1 MEVNIMLKRLKSLL
15 EIPEFCSKFIEYLN
29 IFVENEFY
37 SLLDG
42 KMRPQN
48 VKLLGIVNC
57 SLSLS
62 ESKRFASHE
71 LLVTS
76 QSLVVTQEAPKGVLR
91 KARLN
96 TFFYYKPKASRISTL
111 GLKLSLKISISK
123 TYTYI

>member
-15 EIPEFCSKFIEYLN
+15 EIPELCSKFIEYLN

-62 ESKRFASHE
+62 ESKRFASH
-71 LLVTS
+71 
-76 QSLVVTQEAPKGVLR
+76 
-91 KARLN
+91 
-96 TFFYYKPKASRISTL
+96 
-111 GLKLSLKISISK
+111 
-123 TYTYI
+123 